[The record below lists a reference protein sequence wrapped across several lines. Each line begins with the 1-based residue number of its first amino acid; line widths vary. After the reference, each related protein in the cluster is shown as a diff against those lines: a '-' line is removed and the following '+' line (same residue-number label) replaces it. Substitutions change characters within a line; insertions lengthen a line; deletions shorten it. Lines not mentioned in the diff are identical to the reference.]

1 MATQALANLIDVFP
15 DPLLLVDIHGEILTA
30 NRPALKMLGMLAAQL
45 INKKL
50 TSLNGFSQEQL
61 NTCLKPCSR
70 SVRPLLV
77 PLKLKHALTQEIIST
92 RACRFKPFDSCPSP
106 SILIYLEKTNTININ
121 LVELKHQI
129 DKQKLDIKKLNTKNE
144 ELRISKEKYS
154 VTLNSIHD
162 AVIATDQ
169 FAVIN
174 YMNPMAEK
182 LTGWLEKDAYGKPL
196 DEVLHLIDE
205 GSKSKSNTSVIKELQ
220 QTQVL
225 TLAKNNILISKQ
237 GEEFFI
243 EDSASAIR
251 SVSGEVLGIVVVF
264 KDITQERSD
273 RKLIHYY
280 ATHDSLTGLVNR
292 RELDTQIESIL
303 SSQSDAS
310 KLNQHSICY
319 FDLDQFKI
327 VNDSCGHAAGDELL
341 KQISQII
348 KQSVRASDTVSR
360 IGGDEFAVLMK
371 SCDLESALKTCK
383 KLADTI
389 SAYHFVHKTQ
399 LFKVTASFGVAPILA
414 YFSCADE
421 VMNAVDTACYLAKQ
435 NGRNRIEVYEHDRD
449 ELSQQKDEALW
460 VPTITKALEENRFIL
475 FAQLILPIHAEVT
488 CHFEILTRMIAD
500 DDSLIAPEVFLPSA
514 ERYGLVSKI
523 DCWVISNT
531 FELLNK
537 HPHFLDTICTCS
549 INLSGASL
557 TSTTV
562 LTLIEEKLAQ
572 YPNIQAS
579 KICFEITETAAIS
592 NLTKAQNFIKTISNL
607 GCQFALDDFG
617 SGLSSFAYLKNLKVN
632 YLKIDGVFVKDVESD
647 ALDRAMVKSINEIGQ
662 LMGMKTIAEFVE
674 NDNIKSIVSDIGVD
688 YVQGYGIHKPQAL
701 IDLIDEWK
709 PLYTETIDKV

>member
-1 MATQALANLIDVFP
+1 M
-15 DPLLLVDIHGEILTA
+15 
-30 NRPALKMLGMLAAQL
+30 
-45 INKKL
+45 
-50 TSLNGFSQEQL
+50 
-61 NTCLKPCSR
+61 
-70 SVRPLLV
+70 
-77 PLKLKHALTQEIIST
+77 
-92 RACRFKPFDSCPSP
+92 
-106 SILIYLEKTNTININ
+106 
-121 LVELKHQI
+121 
-129 DKQKLDIKKLNTKNE
+129 
-144 ELRISKEKYS
+144 
-154 VTLNSIHD
+154 
-162 AVIATDQ
+162 
-169 FAVIN
+169 
-174 YMNPMAEK
+174 
-182 LTGWLEKDAYGKPL
+182 
-196 DEVLHLIDE
+196 
-205 GSKSKSNTSVIKELQ
+205 KELQ

-264 KDITQERSD
+264 KDITQERAD
-273 RKLIHYY
+273 RRLIHYY

-303 SSQSDAS
+303 SSAS
-310 KLNQHSICY
+310 EVPKLNQHSICY

-371 SCDLESALKTCK
+371 SCNLESALKTCK

-414 YFSCADE
+414 YFSSADE

-449 ELSQQKDEALW
+449 KLSQQKDEALW
-460 VPTITKALEENRFIL
+460 VPAITKALEENRFIL
-475 FAQLILPIHAEVT
+475 YAQLILPTQAEVG

-500 DDSLIAPEVFLPSA
+500 DDSLVARVFLPSA

-537 HPHFLDTICTCS
+537 HPRFLDNICTCS

-557 TSTTV
+557 TSSTL
-562 LTLIEEKLAQ
+562 LTLIEDKLAQ
-572 YPNIQAS
+572 YPSIPAS
-579 KICFEITETAAIS
+579 KFCFEITETAAIS
-592 NLTKAQNFIKTISNL
+592 NLTKAQNFIRTISNL

-617 SGLSSFAYLKNLKVN
+617 SGLSSFAYLKNLEVN

-647 ALDRAMVKSINEIGQ
+647 ILDAAMVKSINEIGH

-674 NDNIKSIVSDIGVD
+674 NDKIKSIVSDIGVD
-688 YVQGYGIHKPQAL
+688 YVQGYGIHKPQTL
-701 IDLIDEWK
+701 ISLIHEWK
-709 PLYTETIDKV
+709 PPYTEAIDKV